1 MALQES
7 RKYDLTGITTVYII
21 TLQDAV
27 IHPDFPPR
35 QRHDVR
41 LFYFSSEMTYIL
53 GKYGLPSQ
61 ESGNEALNE
70 HYKKYFAVNIF
81 LPVTKNNK
89 MFEYLG
95 KYVLFKTDTPM
106 TRGEWNRLDHEVR
119 C

>member
-7 RKYDLTGITTVYII
+7 GEYDLTGITIVYIV
-21 TLQDAV
+21 TLKDAV

-35 QRHDVR
+35 QRHDVQ

-53 GKYGLPSQ
+53 GKRGLPSR
-61 ESGNEALNE
+61 EIGNEALNE
-70 HYKKYFAVNIF
+70 HYKKHFAVNIF
-81 LPVTKNNK
+81 LPVKGNK
-89 MFEYLG
+89 MFQYLG

-106 TRGEWNRLDHEVR
+106 TRRQWKRLNREVR